1 MASSEKSGNLGLNL
15 WLASDRPV
23 RADFVE
29 DNRIID
35 EEVGGHLANGAIHVT
50 QNEKNKITA
59 PYAVKMYAYCF

>member
-1 MASSEKSGNLGLNL
+1 MKHMGRNFKERTESMASSEKSGNLGLNL

-35 EEVGGHLANGAIHVT
+35 
-50 QNEKNKITA
+50 
-59 PYAVKMYAYCF
+59 